1 VSAKDRPVI
10 LCVDDATDLLALM
23 AKALGSD
30 YQVLTADNPGDAISM
45 AFGEP
50 TPDLI
55 ILDVDMPDVS
65 GFEVCQA
72 LKGEAQTAQI
82 PVIFLTSRIEAQ
94 SQVEGLELG
103 AVDYI
108 GKPINAAVLKVR
120 VRLHLSIE
128 AQKRELAAQRNELAT
143 RGEQLE
149 RIVQERTEQLDKTRA
164 ELIKRLARAMEMHES
179 AAVGN
184 RVMRLAQYAKL
195 ISLASG
201 AKPEI
206 AEMMFKAAP
215 LHDIGKLGVP
225 AEILRKAEKLSVP
238 DWERVKRHP
247 QLGAEIIGEHP
258 DPLLK
263 LARVLALTHH
273 EHWDGSGYPQ
283 GLKGEAIP
291 WGGRVMAIVDS
302 FEAMTTTQFHR
313 EALSVEKAA
322 EEIVKAAGT
331 KFEPTLI
338 EAFKKALPVMK
349 KVRDTYADQL
359 GDLINLDFSPSRGD
373 ATMKVSKA
381 ALTQAHAAAAAA
393 APAPAAAALKP
404 AAPKVNVAALAKAA
418 AAAKAGKR

>member
-1 VSAKDRPVI
+1 MSTSERPVI
-10 LCVDDATDLLALM
+10 LCVDDVSDLLTLMTLAL
-23 AKALGSD
+23 KSE
-30 YQVLTADNPGDAISM
+30 YEVLTADNAGDAISL

-55 ILDVDMPDVS
+55 LLDVDMPDVS

-72 LKGEAQTAQI
+72 LKGETQTAEI
-82 PVIFLTSRIEAQ
+82 PVIFLTGNTDAQ
-94 SQVEGLELG
+94 SQVEGLQLG

-108 GKPINAAVLKVR
+108 GKPINAAVLKTR
-120 VRLHLSIE
+120 VRLHLSIVS
-128 AQKRELAAQRNELAT
+128 QRKELAAQRNELAT
-143 RGEQLE
+143 RGEELE

-164 ELIKRLARAMEMHES
+164 ELIKRLARAMELHES

-206 AEMMFKAAP
+206 ADMMMKAAP

-247 QLGAEIIGEHP
+247 QLGAEIIGEHN

-283 GLKGEAIP
+283 GLKGDAIP

-313 EALSVEKAA
+313 DALPLEKAA
-322 EEIVKAAGT
+322 EEIMKGAGT
-331 KFEPTLI
+331 KFEPTMI
-338 EAFKKALPVMK
+338 EAFRKALPVMK

-359 GDLINLDFSPSRGD
+359 GDLINLDFSPGRGD
-373 ATMKVSKA
+373 PTMRVSRAAVAKA
-381 ALTQAHAAAAAA
+381 HAAA
-393 APAPAAAALKP
+393 APAPAPAPKP

-418 AAAKAGKR
+418 AAAKAGKK